1 MLAFFGAKKC
11 TSLQVE
17 KIGFEE
23 RFSKKK
29 KFCENEETTKIFCDF
44 EEITER
50 KDKNLVMIS
59 TEIVKSGGQFQKFL

>member
-1 MLAFFGAKKC
+1 MKRPQK
-11 TSLQVE
+11 
-17 KIGFEE
+17 
-23 RFSKKK
+23 
-29 KFCENEETTKIFCDF
+29 NFCDF